1 MPAPLSKDLRARVV
15 ILLEA
20 GYSVPEIA
28 ERLIIADASVRNIY
42 KRFKED
48 DSLETKKMGGS
59 RIPKIPKII
68 QKAGEEFIDQQIQA
82 HPDITCKELQTMYTD
97 QFNQAESEDTVRRCI
112 KKLGYVKKN
121 HVFVRLKSKTRK

>member
-48 DSLETKKMGGS
+48 DTLAAKKMGGS
-59 RIPKIPKII
+59 RIPKII
-68 QKAGEEFIDQQIQA
+68 QKVGEDFIDQQIQV

-97 QFNQAESEDTVRRCI
+97 QFNQAVSEDTVRRCV
-112 KKLGYVKKN
+112 KNLGYVKKN

>member
-20 GYSVPEIA
+20 GYSVAEIA

-48 DSLETKKMGGS
+48 DTLEAKKMGGS
-59 RIPKIPKII
+59 RIPKII
-68 QKAGEEFIDQQIQA
+68 QKVGEEFIDQQIQN
-82 HPDITCKELQTMYTD
+82 HPDITCKELQTMYID
-97 QFNQAESEDTVRRCI
+97 QFNQAVSEETIRRCV
-112 KKLGYVKKN
+112 KNLGYVKKN
-121 HVFVRLKSKTRK
+121 HVFVRLKSRILKQ

>member
-28 ERLIIADASVRNIY
+28 ERFIIADASVRNIY

-48 DSLETKKMGGS
+48 DTLEAKKMGGS
-59 RIPKIPKII
+59 RIPKII
-68 QKAGEEFIDQQIQA
+68 QKVGEDFIDQQIQV

-97 QFNQAESEDTVRRCI
+97 QFNQAVSEETVRRCV
-112 KKLGYVKKN
+112 KNLGYVKKN
-121 HVFVRLKSKTRK
+121 HVFVRLKSRILK

>member
-48 DSLETKKMGGS
+48 DTLAAKKMGGS
-59 RIPKIPKII
+59 RIPKII
-68 QKAGEEFIDQQIQA
+68 QKVGEDFIDQQIQV

-97 QFNQAESEDTVRRCI
+97 QFNQAVSEETVRRCV
-112 KKLGYVKKN
+112 KNLGYVKKN
-121 HVFVRLKSKTRK
+121 HVFVRLKSRILK

>member
-48 DSLETKKMGGS
+48 DTLAAKKMGGS
-59 RIPKIPKII
+59 RIPKII
-68 QKAGEEFIDQQIQA
+68 QKVGEDFIDQQIQV

-97 QFNQAESEDTVRRCI
+97 QFNQAVSEDTVRRCV
-112 KKLGYVKKN
+112 KNLGYVKKN
-121 HVFVRLKSKTRK
+121 HVFVRLKSRILK

>member
-20 GYSVPEIA
+20 GYSVAEIA

-48 DSLETKKMGGS
+48 DTLEAKKMGGS
-59 RIPKIPKII
+59 RIPKII
-68 QKAGEEFIDQQIQA
+68 QKVGEEFIDQQIQT
-82 HPDITCKELQTMYTD
+82 HPDITCKELQTMYID
-97 QFNQAESEDTVRRCI
+97 QFNQAVSEETIRRCV
-112 KKLGYVKKN
+112 KNLG
-121 HVFVRLKSKTRK
+121 